1 MPEENGPTQSVAAV
15 RHVEAPTTKPVE
27 CTTQA
32 GGLDSPVAAATP
44 AKEPKKKRNRTGEWK
59 LECDLE
65 LLKPDGRPLH
75 PDFGQWEDKW
85 EAVALSTEIRSLEQA
100 KARVRKI
107 EEDRTDGIRRRY
119 RVIVE
124 KAILEPKVQTKQ
136 VCLFE

>member
-1 MPEENGPTQSVAAV
+1 MPEENGPTQSVAAASQ
-15 RHVEAPTTKPVE
+15 VEATTTKPESREPTTVVE
-27 CTTQA
+27 
-32 GGLDSPVAAATP
+32 
-44 AKEPKKKRNRTGEWK
+44 EPKKKRNRTGEWK

-85 EAVALSTEIRSLEQA
+85 EPVALSTEIRSLEQA

-136 VCLFE
+136 VCMFD